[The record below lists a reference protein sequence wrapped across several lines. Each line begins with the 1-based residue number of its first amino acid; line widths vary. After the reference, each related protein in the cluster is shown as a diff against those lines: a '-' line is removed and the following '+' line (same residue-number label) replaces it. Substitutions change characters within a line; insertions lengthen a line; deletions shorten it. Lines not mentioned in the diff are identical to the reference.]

1 MTLSKYGIAFNSFIS
16 ISIYYILFFFSQKS
30 LMWQNKTEGTEYS
43 MWQRRGKWELIPMG
57 PTIFNLNTN
66 KGKNEY

>member
-1 MTLSKYGIAFNSFIS
+1 
-16 ISIYYILFFFSQKS
+16 
-30 LMWQNKTEGTEYS
+30 MWQNKTEGTEYS